1 MEILDDPSKIVE
13 ERDEEQVVETPEEPI
28 KDEDDEA
35 EIPDD
40 PIEFSNETSQF
51 E

>member
-1 MEILDDPSKIVE
+1 MEILDDPSEIVE
-13 ERDEEQVVETPEEPI
+13 ERDEAQVVETPEEPI